1 MTASIRGATKA
12 AVAGLALAAGLSAI
26 SLTGCAEVREHQG
39 YVVDRTLVA
48 SVQPGVDTR
57 DSVQA
62 TLGDPSFASQ
72 FDDGTWYYVSR
83 STKQFS
89 FGTPKP
95 VSQLTL
101 AIHFD
106 KGGQVNSV
114 ERTGLEQVA
123 RIHPVADKT
132 PTLGRKRS
140 LFQELFGNI
149 GAVGSAGINA
159 PTADN
164 PTGGSGGSSP
174 L

>member
-1 MTASIRGATKA
+1 MTASMGRAGMA
-12 AVAGLALAAGLSAI
+12 AVAGLALAAGLS
-26 SLTGCAEVREHQG
+26 GCAEVREHQG
-39 YVVDRTLVA
+39 YVVDRSLVA

-57 DSVQA
+57 DSVRA

-72 FDDGTWYYVSR
+72 FDSSTWYYVSR

-95 VSQLTL
+95 VNQLTL
-101 AIHFD
+101 AVHFD
-106 KGGQVNSV
+106 QAGAVTGVD
-114 ERTGLEQVA
+114 RTGLELVA

-149 GAVGSAGINA
+149 GAVGAAGMNA

-164 PTGGSGGSSP
+164 PTGGGSQP
-174 L
+174 

>member
-1 MTASIRGATKA
+1 MTASMHRAGIA
-12 AVAGLALAAGLSAI
+12 AVAGLALAAGLS
-26 SLTGCAEVREHQG
+26 GCAEVRSHQG
-39 YVVDRTLVA
+39 YVIDRALVA

-83 STKQFS
+83 SAKQFS
-89 FGTPKP
+89 FGAPKP

-101 AIHFD
+101 AVHFD
-106 KGGQVNSV
+106 KAGNVTGVDRS
-114 ERTGLEQVA
+114 GLEQVA
-123 RIHPVADKT
+123 SIHPVGDKT

-164 PTGGSGGSSP
+164 PTGGGSQP
-174 L
+174 

>member
-1 MTASIRGATKA
+1 MTASMGRAGTA
-12 AVAGLALAAGLSAI
+12 AVAGLALAAGLS
-26 SLTGCAEVREHQG
+26 GCAEVREHQG

-48 SVQPGVDTR
+48 SVEPGVDTR
-57 DSVQA
+57 DSVKA
-62 TLGDPSFASQ
+62 TLGNPSFASQ

-95 VSQLTL
+95 VNQLTM
-101 AIHFD
+101 AVHFD
-106 KGGQVNSV
+106 KAGQVTGID
-114 ERTGLEQVA
+114 RTGLELVA

-149 GAVGSAGINA
+149 GAVGATGMNA

-164 PTGGSGGSSP
+164 PTGGGSQP
-174 L
+174 

>member
-1 MTASIRGATKA
+1 MTASRMRAGMA
-12 AVAGLALAAGLSAI
+12 AVAGLATMAGLS
-26 SLTGCAEVREHQG
+26 GCAEVREHQG
-39 YVVDRTLVA
+39 YVVDRSLVA
-48 SVQPGVDTR
+48 SVEPGVDTR

-89 FGTPKP
+89 FGLPKP
-95 VSQLTL
+95 VNQLTL
-101 AIHFD
+101 AVHFD
-106 KGGQVNSV
+106 KAGSV
-114 ERTGLEQVA
+114 TSVDRTGLELAA
-123 RIHPVADKT
+123 RIHPVGDKT

-149 GAVGSAGINA
+149 GAVGSAGMNA

-164 PTGGSGGSSP
+164 PTGGGGSGV
-174 L
+174 

>member
-1 MTASIRGATKA
+1 MTASMRGATKA
-12 AVAGLALAAGLSAI
+12 AGAGMALAAGAAVIGLS
-26 SLTGCAEVREHQG
+26 SCAEVRNHQG
-39 YVVDRTLVA
+39 YVIDRALVA

-83 STKQFS
+83 STRQFS

-101 AIHFD
+101 AVHFD
-106 KGGQVNSV
+106 QAGLVTGVDRS
-114 ERTGLEQVA
+114 GLEQVA
-123 RIHPVADKT
+123 HIHPVGDKT

-149 GAVGSAGINA
+149 GAVGAAGMNA

-164 PTGGSGGSSP
+164 PNGGGSQP
-174 L
+174 

>member
-1 MTASIRGATKA
+1 MTASMGRAGTA
-12 AVAGLALAAGLSAI
+12 AVAGLALAAGLS
-26 SLTGCAEVREHQG
+26 GCAEVREHQG

-48 SVQPGVDTR
+48 SVEPGVDTR
-57 DSVQA
+57 DSVKA
-62 TLGDPSFASQ
+62 TLGNPSFASQ

-95 VSQLTL
+95 VNQLTM
-101 AIHFD
+101 AVHFD
-106 KGGQVNSV
+106 KAGQVTGID
-114 ERTGLEQVA
+114 RTGLELVA

-149 GAVGSAGINA
+149 GAVGAAGMNA

-164 PTGGSGGSSP
+164 PTGGGSQP
-174 L
+174 

>member
-1 MTASIRGATKA
+1 MTASMGRAGTA
-12 AVAGLALAAGLSAI
+12 AVAGLALAAGLS
-26 SLTGCAEVREHQG
+26 GCAEVREHQG

-48 SVQPGVDTR
+48 SVEPGVDTR
-57 DSVQA
+57 DSVKA
-62 TLGDPSFASQ
+62 TLGNPSFASQ

-95 VSQLTL
+95 VNQLTM
-101 AIHFD
+101 AVHFD
-106 KGGQVNSV
+106 KAGQVTSID
-114 ERTGLEQVA
+114 RTGLELVA

-149 GAVGSAGINA
+149 GAVGQQGQHA
-159 PTADN
+159 PTTDN
-164 PTGGSGGSSP
+164 PTGN
-174 L
+174 